1 MRAEAKRWRVGA
13 AGAPRP
19 TAPRGNPSPAVAYE
33 RAVDSLYPSLRE
45 WVFYGSAQAK
55 RDLLAAYDALP
66 ADPRRAWRDAVARAF
81 EGYHGSTTARMYR
94 RVKSPSDTNTS
105 GLSVTTDDVRRNARY
120 VAVFDVSAGD
130 VLAHH
135 AQEDT
140 PLASRAFGHEKEVV
154 LAPENK
160 ARLVT
165 VIENW

>member
-1 MRAEAKRWRVGA
+1 MARSTSQSRAALSRR
-13 AGAPRP
+13 
-19 TAPRGNPSPAVAYE
+19 NPSPGAAY
-33 RAVDSLYPSLRE
+33 RQAADSLYPSLSE

-55 RDLLAAYDALP
+55 RDLLAAHAALSP
-66 ADPRRAWRDAVARAF
+66 AQRRAWDEAVARAF
-81 EGYHGSTTARMYR
+81 VDHHGSPTARMYR
-94 RVKSPSDTNTS
+94 RVKSPSDTGTS

-135 AQEDT
+135 AQEWM
-140 PLASRAFGHEKEVV
+140 PLASRAFGHEKEVI
-154 LAPENK
+154 LAAGNR